1 MRSRGKISEK
11 IFLLVRHF
19 SDIPLL
25 VRVKTPIFRYISKN
39 APIKKGMFFKNQGPL
54 FKDKGGFKIWKY

>member
-1 MRSRGKISEK
+1 MTPL
-11 IFLLVRHF
+11 FYWYF

-25 VRVKTPIFRYISKN
+25 VRVKTPILRDTQKIPYGKE
-39 APIKKGMFFKNQGPL
+39 GYFFKNQSPL